1 QFTDEEVVNVSAA
14 LQTLMTGAQVGLN
27 DKEEFNL
34 NTALGDFRSDLED
47 SILALNELS
56 GVEVG
61 GSDPFE
67 ETPEAEAEGAAA
79 AGEAEAAGN

>member
-1 QFTDEEVVNVSAA
+1 MSMLLKPHDE
-14 LQTLMTGAQVGLN
+14 AQVGLN
-27 DKEEFNL
+27 DKEDFNL

-56 GVEVG
+56 GVDAG

-67 ETPEAEAEGAAA
+67 ETPEAGAEAAA